1 MAYVYYTWK
10 NQKKTPKKK
19 PDLKKLDIDVEMLFK
34 AIDEEA
40 VKRRN
45 KLL

>member
-1 MAYVYYTWK
+1 
-10 NQKKTPKKK
+10 
-19 PDLKKLDIDVEMLFK
+19 LKKLDIDVEMLFK